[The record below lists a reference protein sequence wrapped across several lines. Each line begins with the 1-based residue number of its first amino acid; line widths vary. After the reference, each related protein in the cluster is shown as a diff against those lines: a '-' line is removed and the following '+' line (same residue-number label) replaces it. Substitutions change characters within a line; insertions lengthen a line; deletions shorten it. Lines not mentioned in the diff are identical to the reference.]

1 MPQRRPSRR
10 HVLIGAA
17 ASAAT
22 AGLLPFGRPQVAHA
36 RGFAPLE
43 ARKGAVQLAPSEFPK
58 TEVWGYDGLAP
69 GPVLRHPQGGRL
81 QRQLV
86 NSLPQPTSVHW
97 HGIRIDNAMDG
108 VPGLTQEAVPPGG
121 QFDYDFALPDA
132 GTYWYHAHWA
142 SPEQVGRGLHGALV
156 VTEAEVPDV
165 DRDEVLLLDDWRLN
179 PEDGQIF
186 ADFDNMHDRSH
197 AGRLGNI
204 STCNGL
210 YDAVIPVKQNERL
223 RLRLINAANARIFT
237 LALQGMSGW
246 VMALDGMPLP
256 EPIVASE
263 ALVLAPGQRVDLIVD
278 ITASEEALLL
288 RQAANGEA
296 WVQVAFPVRGQ
307 AASQPREVPAPL
319 PPNPNMA
326 TAPLAEA
333 RPLDLHMQGGAMGG
347 MASASYQGE
356 TLGMRDLA
364 RKGQFWAFNGISGR
378 TDHPVARA
386 TLGEALQIQL
396 HNDTAFAHAM
406 HLHGMHFREVL
417 AGGTY
422 GPMRDTLLLGRDE
435 TRSIAFV
442 ADNPGKWLFHC
453 HMLGHA
459 ASGMTS
465 WIEVSA

>member
-81 QRQLV
+81 QRQLI
-86 NSLPQPTSVHW
+86 NHLPQPTSVHW

-156 VTEAEVPDV
+156 VTEAEAPDV

-256 EPIVASE
+256 EPVIASE
-263 ALVLAPGQRVDLIVD
+263 ALVLAPGQRIDLIVD

-307 AASQPREVPAPL
+307 TASQPREA
-319 PPNPNMA
+319 
-326 TAPLAEA
+326 
-333 RPLDLHMQGGAMGG
+333 
-347 MASASYQGE
+347 
-356 TLGMRDLA
+356 
-364 RKGQFWAFNGISGR
+364 
-378 TDHPVARA
+378 
-386 TLGEALQIQL
+386 
-396 HNDTAFAHAM
+396 
-406 HLHGMHFREVL
+406 
-417 AGGTY
+417 
-422 GPMRDTLLLGRDE
+422 
-435 TRSIAFV
+435 
-442 ADNPGKWLFHC
+442 
-453 HMLGHA
+453 
-459 ASGMTS
+459 
-465 WIEVSA
+465 